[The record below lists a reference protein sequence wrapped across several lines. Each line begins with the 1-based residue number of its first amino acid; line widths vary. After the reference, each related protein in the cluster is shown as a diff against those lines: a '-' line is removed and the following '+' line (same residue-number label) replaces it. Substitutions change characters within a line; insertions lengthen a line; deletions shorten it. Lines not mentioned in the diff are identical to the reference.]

1 MIAHVHQST
10 ICSQKVKSSYPKNP
24 GPQTQTH
31 RVSRAQT
38 PAMQSPT
45 PAMESPR
52 IVRVYYPQRRPGGPH
67 FSSFLAKK
75 YHRTRDKKRCY
86 LTKSSLSDSLLT
98 FIESF
103 SYPLDLLSFHFC
115 FSKHSSFRL
124 QIASHPNLL
133 SGLLPLFV
141 PPAFPEQLTTLFVQP
156 TTTGPPV
163 VASFVPASPPRSRGA
178 STPCPAGWPGQR
190 SGNPHHVTVD
200 DDGW

>member
-124 QIASHPNLL
+124 QIASPSQSPFWSSSPFCSSRLSRTANNALCSAHHYRSTGRRFVRPSISTTFAGSFHPM
-133 SGLLPLFV
+133 SRRV
-141 PPAFPEQLTTLFVQP
+141 AWAAIRQP
-156 TTTGPPV
+156 T
-163 VASFVPASPPRSRGA
+163 S
-178 STPCPAGWPGQR
+178 CN
-190 SGNPHHVTVD
+190 SG
-200 DDGW
+200 